1 MTKLKKFTTTA
12 SAVALVSACAMVAP
26 TAQADE
32 NQTNTSTATENTDP
46 KDGASDD
53 EKPGTPGENPKPGE
67 GNGNEKPGTPG
78 ENPKPGE
85 GNGNEKP
92 GTPGENPKPADPD
105 KSSLDGSSKEDLA
118 KQFPSLSS
126 DGKNTEGSSDTE
138 KWVLGGGIVAALLAG
153 LAAFLPQIQQFLPR

>member
-1 MTKLKKFTTTA
+1 MPLETLTKGPVPKMTKLKKFTTTA

-53 EKPGTPGENPKPGE
+53 
-67 GNGNEKPGTPG
+67 EKPGTPG

>member
-53 EKPGTPGENPKPGE
+53 
-67 GNGNEKPGTPG
+67 EKPGTPG

>member
-1 MTKLKKFTTTA
+1 
-12 SAVALVSACAMVAP
+12 
-26 TAQADE
+26 
-32 NQTNTSTATENTDP
+32 
-46 KDGASDD
+46 
-53 EKPGTPGENPKPGE
+53 
-67 GNGNEKPGTPG
+67 
-78 ENPKPGE
+78 GE